1 VRLRLDTQATSGH
14 TSPADTDPPV
24 NRPRWVAIAVSV
36 VLILAGLVWQV
47 WPRETR
53 PVDQQVTDTL
63 DELADAAR
71 RGRVDEIMAHISSD
85 FRAGSIDRQRLR
97 LLLLRSRHNA
107 RVGDYDVKL
116 NRPTLLPID
125 PAKPDQ
131 RMVLGKLAVFD
142 TFGGETLWGADSM
155 VFVLRREPD
164 RKWGVF
170 PTQRW
175 RVLGVPNLPPLPIGS
190 E

>member
-1 VRLRLDTQATSGH
+1 MTRS
-14 TSPADTDPPV
+14 
-24 NRPRWVAIAVSV
+24 RWVAATVSIA
-36 VLILAGLVWQV
+36 LILAGLLWQI

-53 PVDQQVTDTL
+53 PVEQQVTDTL

-71 RGRVDEIMAHISSD
+71 RGRVDEIMGFISSD
-85 FRAGSIDRQRLR
+85 FRAGAINRTQLR
-97 LLLLRSRHNA
+97 LLLIRSRRNA

-116 NRPTLLPID
+116 NRPTLLPAD
-125 PAKPDQ
+125 PGKPDQ

-142 TFGGETLWGADSM
+142 SFGGETLWGADSM

-170 PTQRW
+170 PTHRW
-175 RVLGVPNLPPLPIGS
+175 RVLGVPNLPPLPIGGD
-190 E
+190 

>member
-1 VRLRLDTQATSGH
+1 MTRT
-14 TSPADTDPPV
+14 
-24 NRPRWVAIAVSV
+24 RWAAVAVSV
-36 VLILAGLVWQV
+36 ALILAGFLWQV
-47 WPRETR
+47 WPRENR
-53 PVDQQVTDTL
+53 PVDRQVTDTL

-71 RGRVDEIMAHISSD
+71 RGRVDEIMGYISSD
-85 FRAGSIDRQRLR
+85 FRAGSIDRGRLR
-97 LLLLRSRHNA
+97 LLLLRSRRNA

-116 NRPTLLPID
+116 NRPTLLPVD

-131 RMVLGKLAVFD
+131 RMVLGKLAVFE

-170 PTQRW
+170 PTRRW
-175 RVLGVPNLPPLPIGS
+175 RVLGVPNLPPLPIGGD
-190 E
+190 